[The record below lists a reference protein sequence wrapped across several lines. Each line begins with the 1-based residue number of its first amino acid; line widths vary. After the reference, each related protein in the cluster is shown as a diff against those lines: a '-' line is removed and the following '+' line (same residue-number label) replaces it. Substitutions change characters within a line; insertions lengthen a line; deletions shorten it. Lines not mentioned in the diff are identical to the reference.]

1 VKKLLISLALVLS
14 VGLLF
19 AACANNNEPA
29 DNPGEAG
36 LSGEPADIL
45 NNLIEACDV
54 EMVNT
59 MDVAISADNAQY
71 YLGLSSEQ
79 FSQYVEAAAVK
90 EAAINAQA
98 HLLAVIKCADAD
110 AAAELK
116 TLVAEN
122 FDPLR
127 WICVIPEQCFVVEA
141 DNYLLL
147 AATYADVA
155 TALQNAFADAAG
167 SSMGAVEVFYPN

>member
-1 VKKLLISLALVLS
+1 MKKLLISLALVLS

-19 AACANNNEPA
+19 AACANNEPA

-79 FSQYVEAAAVK
+79 FSQYVESAAVK